1 MLKELLNK
9 YLGDEAKV
17 TAFME
22 EMKQSKIFTTAEENI
37 DKRYSKLK
45 TDFDSKTKEHQEA
58 LNLIEQLK
66 TTNAGNEA
74 LQGKITEYEN
84 TIATLQQEKIKMQD
98 EADLKMMFLSGN
110 AKPED
115 VDYLMYRMNK
125 SGTTIKKN
133 DKGEITNKDEIL
145 KGMQKN
151 FPSNFKEQSK
161 REVEVQ
167 KLPNSEGDNKIVT
180 KEQFDRMSYRKR
192 LELNNSNP
200 ELYNELSGNKE

>member
-17 TAFME
+17 TDFMN
-22 EMKQSKIFTTAEENI
+22 EMKQSKIFTTAEENL
-37 DKRYSKLK
+37 DKRYAKLK

-58 LNLIEQLK
+58 MTLIEQLK
-66 TTNAGNEA
+66 QTNAGNEA
-74 LQGKITEYEN
+74 LQGKITEYEQ
-84 TIATLQQEKIKMQD
+84 TIATLQQEKVKMQD
-98 EADLKMMFLSGN
+98 ENDLKMMFLSGN

-115 VDYLMYRMNK
+115 VDYLMYRMEK
-125 SGTTIKKN
+125 AGTQVKKN

-151 FPSNFKEQSK
+151 FPSHFTEQSK
-161 REVEVQ
+161 KEIIEN
-167 KLPNSEGDNKIVT
+167 KLPNPEGDSKSVT
-180 KEQFDRMSYRKR
+180 KEQFEKMGYHKR
-192 LELNNSNP
+192 LELHNSNP

>member
-1 MLKELLNK
+1 MLKELLGK

-17 TAFME
+17 SDFLN

-37 DKRYSKLK
+37 DKRYSKLR

-66 TTNAGNEA
+66 ATNAGNEA
-74 LQGKITEYEN
+74 LQGKISEYEN

-98 EADLKMMFLSGN
+98 ENDLKMMFLSGN

-115 VDYLMYRMNK
+115 VDYLMYRLEK
-125 SGTTIKKN
+125 AGTAIKKN

-151 FPSNFKEQSK
+151 FPSNFTEQSRK
-161 REVEVQ
+161 EIDVQ
-167 KLPNSEGDNKIVT
+167 KLPNPEGDNKSVT
-180 KEQFDRMSYRKR
+180 KEQFDKMSYRKR
-192 LELNNSNP
+192 TELYNENP